1 MATYITNA
9 LIFIVKSKL
18 QEMMYQ
24 VLIIIKN
31 NELLNLK
38 IERDL
43 KLIINWYNKG
53 SKNNILNSIIL
64 LMKDIKKLF

>member
-9 LIFIVKSKL
+9 LLFIVKSKL

>member
-1 MATYITNA
+1 M
-9 LIFIVKSKL
+9 
-18 QEMMYQ
+18 
-24 VLIIIKN
+24 LIIIKN